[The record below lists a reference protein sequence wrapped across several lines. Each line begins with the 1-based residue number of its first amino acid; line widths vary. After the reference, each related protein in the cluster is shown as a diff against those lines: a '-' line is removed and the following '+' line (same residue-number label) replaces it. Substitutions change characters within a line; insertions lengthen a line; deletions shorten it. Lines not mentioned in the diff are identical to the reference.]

1 MDDYNSMLEQLKQGE
16 IPSITVQKED
26 FLEFRNILVKRED
39 FKHFRGAAY
48 HHGVTI
54 YTYTEEPSK

>member
-1 MDDYNSMLEQLKQGE
+1 MADYELLLEQLKQGE
-16 IPSITVQKED
+16 ISSITVPKED
-26 FLEFRNILVKRED
+26 FLEMRKVLVDRED

-48 HHGVTI
+48 HHGLTI

>member
-1 MDDYNSMLEQLKQGE
+1 MANYELLLEQLKQGE
-16 IPSITVQKED
+16 ISSITVPKED
-26 FLEFRNILVKRED
+26 FLEMRKVLVERED

-48 HHGVTI
+48 HHGITI